1 METQLTPASLSQI
14 LQILQDHANQATK
27 SPEEAAQMIQSI
39 AEMVKNPSNKL
50 VHFDNVLFMVS
61 VFKKNMIEFHAMVGG
76 DLDMEGK
83 IKELDKEL
91 PKFLKFLKKIE
102 VKVAYTY
109 MKKESEADF
118 IDMLDRYKFTK
129 EDITGPKDEKLVAFY
144 IEI

>member
-1 METQLTPASLSQI
+1 MENQLTPESLSQI
-14 LQILQDHANQATK
+14 MQILQDHFNQVAK
-27 SPEEAAQMIQSI
+27 SPQEAAQMIQGV

-61 VFKKNMIEFHAMVGG
+61 VFKKHMIEFHAMVGG
-76 DLDMEGK
+76 NTSTEEK
-83 IKELDKEL
+83 IKELDEEL

-129 EDITGPKDEKLVAFY
+129 EDITGPNGEELVAFY